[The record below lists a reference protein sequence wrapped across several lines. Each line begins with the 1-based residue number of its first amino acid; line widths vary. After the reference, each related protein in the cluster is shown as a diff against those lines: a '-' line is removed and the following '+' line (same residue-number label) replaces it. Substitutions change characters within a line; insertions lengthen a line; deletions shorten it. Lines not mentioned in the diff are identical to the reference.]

1 MAHAPRIIVVGG
13 GLAGLASV
21 IKIAE
26 AGGTVDLFS
35 IVPVKR
41 SHSVCA
47 QGGINAAKNLK
58 GEGDDVS
65 KHFDDTVFGG
75 DFLANQTPVK
85 NMTAMGPAIIDL
97 LDRMGVPFNRT
108 PEGLLDFRRFG
119 GTLYHRTAFAGAT
132 TGQQL
137 LYALDE
143 QVRRYESE
151 QKVTKYEGWEFLSA
165 VLDTAGV
172 CRGICA
178 MDLRSME
185 VRTFPA
191 DAVIICTGGNG
202 AIFGKSTNSVVC
214 TGSAQSALYQQGA
227 YYANGEF
234 IQVHPT
240 AIPGEDKLRLMSESA
255 RGEGGRVW
263 VPRKKGDPRPAQT
276 IPEADRWYFLEE
288 WYPKYGNL
296 VPRDIATRAIHKV
309 VYEHD
314 LGIDGQAMVYLDVSH
329 IDAETLNRKIEGI
342 LEIYEKFVG
351 DDPRKVPMKIFPGVH
366 YTMGGMWVDFDQM
379 TNIPGV
385 FAAGEADYS
394 IHGAN
399 RLGANSLLS
408 CIYGGF
414 TAGPNALAY
423 AKNLPA
429 QPGDGGHAAEKVR
442 QMGMNNVLLSNQGKE
457 NPFKLWRELGET
469 MTRHCTIIR
478 YNAGLR
484 EADEKIV
491 DLLARYQNIN
501 LSDKS
506 AWANT
511 SFAFTRQ
518 LGNMLQLARGHRP
531 GRRSPRRIPRS
542 PLQTR
547 LPRTQRR
554 TVPENH
560 HGLLRRSQQ
569 RPQNRLR
576 RSRHPVDYPKTPPLR
591 RDCLGGLM
599 ELSMLERLT
608 LRNQFKLMAELDEY
622 DRGYLNRL
630 ITILEGGFEGDY
642 WELFYR
648 FGTPLSES
656 DCTFVKEVLEMF
668 EQLTSAFTE
677 GMQIPPGDLEMLT
690 FQGFSKQFESRFVK
704 YAEFLLNNAG
714 TASDLREYQSAESEA
729 RTVERYKRMYSA
741 WVKTQSSKRISS
753 SAELKSIADAARR

>member
-1 MAHAPRIIVVGG
+1 MAATPRIIVVGG
-13 GLAGLASV
+13 GLAGLSAV

-26 AGGTVDLFS
+26 AGGKVDLFS

-58 GEGDDVS
+58 GEGDDVL
-65 KHFDDTVFGG
+65 KHFDDTIYGG

-85 NMTAMGPAIIDL
+85 AMTAQGPAIIDL

-143 QVRRYESE
+143 QVRRFEAE
-151 QKVTKYEGWEFLSA
+151 GKVTKYEGWEFLSA
-165 VLDTAGV
+165 VLDGNGV

-178 MDLRSME
+178 LDLRTME
-185 VRTFPA
+185 TRTFPC

-227 YYANGEF
+227 FYANGEF

-263 VPRKKGDPRPAQT
+263 VPRDPKDKRAAQS
-276 IPEADRWYFLEE
+276 IPETDRWYFLEE
-288 WYPKYGNL
+288 RYPKYGNL
-296 VPRDIATRAIHKV
+296 VPRDIATREIFKV
-309 VYEHD
+309 VYED
-314 LGIDGQAMVYLDVSH
+314 NMGIDGQPMVYLDVSQLPPASLH
-329 IDAETLNRKIEGI
+329 KLEGI

-366 YTMGGMWVDFDQM
+366 YTMGGLWVDFNQQ

-385 FAAGEADYS
+385 YAAGEADYS

-414 TAGPNALAY
+414 VAGPEAMAY
-423 AKNLPA
+423 AKSLSA
-429 QPGDGGHAAEKVR
+429 QVGDGGHAAELQR
-442 QMGMNNVLLSNQGKE
+442 QKEKNAALLSNPGTE

-469 MTRHCTIIR
+469 MTKHATIVR
-478 YNAGLR
+478 YNAGLD
-484 EADEKIV
+484 EADAKVQE
-491 DLLARYQNIN
+491 LLARYKNVN

-506 AWANT
+506 QWANT

-518 LGNMLQLARGHRP
+518 LYNMLELARVIVKGA
-531 GRRSPRRIPRS
+531 
-542 PLQTR
+542 
-547 LPRTQRR
+547 
-554 TVPENH
+554 
-560 HGLLRRSQQ
+560 
-569 RPQNRLR
+569 RLR
-576 RSRHPVDYPKTPPLR
+576 D
-591 RDCLGGLM
+591 
-599 ELSMLERLT
+599 
-608 LRNQFKLMAELDEY
+608 
-622 DRGYLNRL
+622 
-630 ITILEGGFEGDY
+630 
-642 WELFYR
+642 
-648 FGTPLSES
+648 
-656 DCTFVKEVLEMF
+656 
-668 EQLTSAFTE
+668 
-677 GMQIPPGDLEMLT
+677 
-690 FQGFSKQFESRFVK
+690 ESRGAHYKPDFPNRDDENFLKTTKAAFVNGAPQLSFEEVDIQYIK
-704 YAEFLLNNAG
+704 PRPRVY
-714 TASDLREYQSAESEA
+714 T
-729 RTVERYKRMYSA
+729 
-741 WVKTQSSKRISS
+741 SS
-753 SAELKSIADAARR
+753 